1 MLNGADEQ
9 DMIDHIRSS
18 QLGTA
23 RPATR
28 GTAGIDP
35 ERRAPP
41 SQDHRIH
48 SSRAA
53 PPRVVCGANRRER
66 LLTVEICECTAST
79 HQDHG
84 RWSVEVL
91 TSDTAYWCGRA
102 RTVPC
107 ACVPAPRRLAP
118 ALIES
123 HGEITRRTH
132 APRSHCGLR
141 DPSTSHTRD
150 TRHTIDPGST
160 ETVRQETPFNG
171 SFLINS

>member
-53 PPRVVCGANRRER
+53 PRVVCGANRRER

-84 RWSVEVL
+84 PWALEVL
-91 TSDTAYWCGRA
+91 PQILVRGPFRVRVRSGTQ
-102 RTVPC
+102 
-107 ACVPAPRRLAP
+107 AP
-118 ALIES
+118 
-123 HGEITRRTH
+123 H
-132 APRSHCGLR
+132 
-141 DPSTSHTRD
+141 
-150 TRHTIDPGST
+150 RH
-160 ETVRQETPFNG
+160 
-171 SFLINS
+171 